1 MELEEDTRELGRE
14 LGREQGE
21 VSPNS
26 WSHCDVFSVNFCSPG
41 GLAENRPDRLALP
54 VPGGAHP
61 RGVPDRLL
69 GGLPQPAPGSLI
81 MFFDFHSKFLSQV
94 MEEWGVEFNQA

>member
-26 WSHCDVFSVNFCSPG
+26 WSHCDVFSANCCSPG

-54 VPGGAHP
+54 GPRGAKQ
-61 RGVPDRLL
+61 RGVPERLL
-69 GGLPQPAPGSLI
+69 GGLPPPAPGWLI
-81 MFFDFHSKFLSQV
+81 DNVL
-94 MEEWGVEFNQA
+94 